1 MNSSASLNSASDPKA
16 SSTRLGNMADKA
28 SFEHVEDSASHDGF
42 LPSML
47 DSYTGKVNTEE
58 PRIGNMDS
66 AIASGQGPSP
76 LEQLP
81 ENGEMMHD
89 NASLQ
94 PQADGNDSSQV
105 ADNKFAFVPEQL
117 SKLIDPNSL
126 SAFYAVGGL
135 EGLEKGLRTDRRSG
149 LSSDEA
155 FLDGTITLGEAK
167 ITRPASTHPLKQQP
181 VQSKFRKQAI
191 QPQDLDQSFADRRRV
206 FGENRLPE
214 KVPKSLISLAWSA
227 YNDRVL
233 ILLTIAAVISLAV
246 GLYQTFGQ
254 PHEEGEAAVEWIEGV
269 AITVAILIVVIVG
282 ALNDWQKERQFAKLN
297 KKKQD
302 RVVRVT
308 RSGKTQEVSIFDV
321 LVGDVMHLEA
331 GDLVPV
337 DGFFIDGYNVRCD
350 ESSVTGESS
359 LVTKHAASAF
369 RSSQGEDLNKM
380 NPFILSG
387 SKVGEGVG
395 TFLVTAVGVHS
406 TYGKILMSLHEAVEV
421 TPLQSKLNRLANQI
435 AKLGIASASLLFVT
449 LLIKFLAQL
458 GGSTLN
464 SSEKAQQFLQIL
476 IVTITVIV
484 VAVPEGLPL
493 AVTLALAFA
502 TRRMLKVNN
511 LVRYLKACETMGNAT
526 TICSD
531 KTGTLTENVMTVVAI
546 CIGQNS
552 KVDGGVENLP
562 LMVGQFGTSFTA
574 NDSTRSISQ
583 PVKHLLK
590 DSIVLNSTAFEVQDQ
605 GRLTFVGSQTESA
618 LLDFAHTFLGM
629 RQVSLE
635 RSNSHT
641 VYLVPFNSNRKYM
654 ATLIQTDHGFRMYAK
669 GAAEVILGRCT
680 QMVYNAA
687 SDDSSI
693 AIASEQMDDLI
704 RTIQDFATSS
714 LRTIALLYRDFE
726 SLPYHEAGTIEEF
739 LQARFD
745 DLFQNM
751 TLLAVVGIQD
761 PLRKGAK
768 DSVAKC
774 QSAGIIV
781 RMVTGD
787 NLLTAKAIARECG
800 ILTEDGLVMEGGSF
814 RTLGEVEMSRVI
826 PRLQVLA
833 RSSPDDKKILVKAL
847 RELDEVV
854 AVTGDGTND
863 APALK
868 AADVGFSMGLTGT
881 EVAKEASDI
890 VLMDDNFSSIVQAV
904 MWGRAVNDAV
914 RKFLQF
920 QITVNIAA
928 VIITFV
934 SAVASD
940 TETSVLTAVQLLW
953 VNLIMDTMGA
963 LALATDPPPE
973 SILDRK
979 PDPRSSPLITV
990 TMWKMI
996 FGQSVFKLVVL
1007 LIVHFAGESIFS
1019 YHSEHERAQL
1029 RTLVFNTFVWTQIFN
1044 MYNNRRIDNKLNI
1057 FEGITRNWLFIG
1069 INLSMIV
1076 GQVIIVMV
1084 GGRALQVVRL
1094 NGAQWGYS
1102 IALGSLSIPVAVI
1115 TRYVPDDAFR
1125 KIIPRRWHLQ
1135 ITASTPVVSG
1145 ESQQK
1150 DWNSVMLEIREE
1162 MKALSWVHSGRPHVR
1177 NWHAMFRRR
1186 SSLRP
1191 VAAMAGLVAGS
1202 IGGWPQP
1209 QQNGRT

>member
-1 MNSSASLNSASDPKA
+1 MNSNAALSSADGPQA
-16 SSTRLGNMADKA
+16 SSSRPGNLACKV
-28 SFEHVEDSASHDGF
+28 SLEHREGSVSHDGF
-42 LPSML
+42 LSSTL
-47 DSYTGKVNTEE
+47 GGFKGKVN
-58 PRIGNMDS
+58 RQD
-66 AIASGQGPSP
+66 PSP
-76 LEQLP
+76 LGYLP
-81 ENGEMMHD
+81 GNGEMMHD
-89 NASLQ
+89 NAALHSQL
-94 PQADGNDSSQV
+94 DEIENFQV

-167 ITRPASTHPLKQQP
+167 LTRPASKQPTKVQP
-181 VQSKFRKQAI
+181 VQYEVRKRAI
-191 QPQDLDQSFADRRRV
+191 RPQGPDQSFADRRRV

-214 KVPKSLISLAWSA
+214 KIPKSLLHLAWLA

-254 PHEEGEAAVEWIEGV
+254 PHDEGEAAVEWIEGV

-302 RVVRVT
+302 RIVKLI
-308 RSGKTQEVSIFDV
+308 RSGKTREVSVFDV

-337 DGFFIDGYNVRCD
+337 DGVFIDGYNVRCD
-350 ESSVTGESS
+350 ESSVTGESR
-359 LVTKHAASAF
+359 LVTKHAVARAF
-369 RSSQGEDLNKM
+369 RSLQGEDLNKA

-406 TYGKILMSLHEAVEV
+406 TYGKILMSLHEPPEL
-421 TPLQSKLNRLANQI
+421 TPLQSKLVRLANQI
-435 AKLGIASASLLFVT
+435 AKLGIASASILFAT

-458 GGSTLN
+458 QGSTLN
-464 SSEKAQQFLQIL
+464 SSEKGQQFLQIL

-526 TICSD
+526 AICSD
-531 KTGTLTENVMTVVAI
+531 KTGTLTENVMTVVAL

-562 LMVGQFGTSFTA
+562 LMVKQFGTSFAA
-574 NDSTRSISQ
+574 NDSTCSISQ

-590 DSIVLNSTAFEVQDQ
+590 DSIVVNSTAFEVQDQ

-641 VYLVPFNSNRKYM
+641 IYLVPFDSNRKYM
-654 ATLIQTDHGFRMYAK
+654 ATLVQTDYGFRMYAK
-669 GAAEVILGRCT
+669 GAAEVVLGRCT
-680 QMVYNAA
+680 QIVYDAA
-687 SDDSSI
+687 SDASSI
-693 AIASEQMDDLI
+693 AITSEQMDHLN

-726 SLPYHEAGTIEEF
+726 SLPYDEVGTIEEF
-739 LQARFD
+739 LQTRFD
-745 DLFQNM
+745 DLFKNM

-761 PLRKGAK
+761 PLRRGAK
-768 DSVAKC
+768 DSVARC

-814 RTLGEVEMSRVI
+814 RMLGVVEMSRVI

-833 RSSPDDKKILVKAL
+833 RSSPDDKKMLVKAL
-847 RELDEVV
+847 QKSGEVV

-890 VLMDDNFSSIVQAV
+890 VLMDDNFSSIVHAV

-914 RKFLQF
+914 RKFLQ
-920 QITVNIAA
+920 
-928 VIITFV
+928 V
-934 SAVASD
+934 SFHYVG
-940 TETSVLTAVQLLW
+940 LKLL
-953 VNLIMDTMGA
+953 L
-963 LALATDPPPE
+963 
-973 SILDRK
+973 
-979 PDPRSSPLITV
+979 
-990 TMWKMI
+990 
-996 FGQSVFKLVVL
+996 
-1007 LIVHFAGESIFS
+1007 
-1019 YHSEHERAQL
+1019 Y
-1029 RTLVFNTFVWTQIFN
+1029 
-1044 MYNNRRIDNKLNI
+1044 
-1057 FEGITRNWLFIG
+1057 
-1069 INLSMIV
+1069 
-1076 GQVIIVMV
+1076 
-1084 GGRALQVVRL
+1084 
-1094 NGAQWGYS
+1094 
-1102 IALGSLSIPVAVI
+1102 
-1115 TRYVPDDAFR
+1115 
-1125 KIIPRRWHLQ
+1125 
-1135 ITASTPVVSG
+1135 
-1145 ESQQK
+1145 
-1150 DWNSVMLEIREE
+1150 
-1162 MKALSWVHSGRPHVR
+1162 
-1177 NWHAMFRRR
+1177 
-1186 SSLRP
+1186 
-1191 VAAMAGLVAGS
+1191 
-1202 IGGWPQP
+1202 
-1209 QQNGRT
+1209 